1 MLVMNRRKFVQ
12 SAALAG
18 AAGLATAALNRPA
31 LAMPAGRLN
40 QSVCY
45 WTYQKWFTLDELC
58 KEAVRIGLK
67 GIDLVTPA
75 QYATVQ
81 KYGLTPAMTA
91 STTPNDI
98 PVGLNRLE
106 NHDRVIASIKSDIV
120 AASAAKVPNVITFSG
135 NRKGLPDAEGLENCL
150 TGLNKVKSF
159 AEEHGV
165 TVNLELLNSKVDH
178 KDYQADH
185 STWGIELVKRVNSPR
200 IKLLFDIYHMQIM
213 EGDIIR
219 TIQANIAWFG
229 HFHTGGNPGRHELG
243 DKQELNWSAIARAIA
258 DTGYTGFVAH
268 EFIPVGTP
276 PIKGLED
283 AYSICLV

>member
-1 MLVMNRRKFVQ
+1 MKRRNFVQ
-12 SAALAG
+12 SATVVRAAALA
-18 AAGLATAALNRPA
+18 ATSLTRPA
-31 LAMPAGRLN
+31 LAAPAGRLN
-40 QSVCY
+40 QSVCF
-45 WTYQKWFTLDELC
+45 WTYQKFFTLDELC

-98 PVGLNRLE
+98 GIGLNRLE
-106 NHDRVIASIKSDIV
+106 NHERVTASIKSDI
-120 AASAAKVPNVITFSG
+120 AAAAAAKVPNVITFSG
-135 NRKGLPDAEGLENCL
+135 VRKGLPDAEGLANCV
-150 TGLNKVKSF
+150 TGLNLVKAF

-185 STWGIELVKRVNSPR
+185 SAWGIEMVRRVNSPR
-200 IKLLFDIYHMQIM
+200 VKLLFDIYHMQVM

-219 TIQANIAWFG
+219 TI
-229 HFHTGGNPGRHELG
+229 P
-243 DKQELNWSAIARAIA
+243 
-258 DTGYTGFVAH
+258 
-268 EFIPVGTP
+268 
-276 PIKGLED
+276 
-283 AYSICLV
+283 

>member
-1 MLVMNRRKFVQ
+1 MNRRTFVQ
-12 SAALAG
+12 STS
-18 AAGLATAALNRPA
+18 LATATALIRPA
-31 LAMPAGRLN
+31 LAAPAGRLN

-45 WTYQKWFTLDELC
+45 WIYQKYFTLDALC
-58 KEAVRIGLK
+58 QEAARIGLK

-135 NRKGLPDAEGLENCL
+135 VRKGLPDAEGLENCV
-150 TGLNKVKSF
+150 TGLNKVKTF

-165 TVNLELLNSKVDH
+165 TVNLELFKRKGDH
-178 KDYQADH
+178 RDYQADH
-185 STWGIELVKRVNSPR
+185 SAWGIEMVKRVNSPR
-200 IKLLFDIYHMQIM
+200 VKL
-213 EGDIIR
+213 
-219 TIQANIAWFG
+219 
-229 HFHTGGNPGRHELG
+229 
-243 DKQELNWSAIARAIA
+243 
-258 DTGYTGFVAH
+258 
-268 EFIPVGTP
+268 
-276 PIKGLED
+276 
-283 AYSICLV
+283 

>member
-1 MLVMNRRKFVQ
+1 MLVMNRRNFVQ

>member
-1 MLVMNRRKFVQ
+1 MKRRSFVQ
-12 SAALAG
+12 SAALVG
-18 AAGLATAALNRPA
+18 AAGLATTALTRPA
-31 LAMPAGRLN
+31 LAAPAGRLN

-58 KEAVRIGLK
+58 REAARIGLK

-81 KYGLTPAMTA
+81 KYGLTPAITA

-106 NHDRVIASIKSDIV
+106 NHDRVLASIKSDIV

-135 NRKGLPDAEGLENCL
+135 NRKGLPDAEGLENCV
-150 TGLNKVKSF
+150 TGLNKVKAF

-185 STWGIELVKRVNSPR
+185 SAWGFEMVKRVNSPR

-213 EGDIIR
+213 EGDVIR
-219 TIQANIAWFG
+219 TIQANIASIG
-229 HFHTGGNPGRHELG
+229 HFHTGGVPGRHEIG
-243 DKQELNWSAIARAIA
+243 EKQELNWAPIARAIA

-268 EFIPVGTP
+268 EFTPAGTP

-283 AYSICLV
+283 AFAICTV